1 MYKLREIEKKDLEKI
16 NRWRNNSEL
25 IAQLGAPFRFINLE
39 VDENWFATYM
49 SNRDNTIR
57 CSIIEEDKNE
67 IVGLVSLVSIDYM
80 NQSAEFHI
88 MIGEKNNQ
96 GKGIGTFA
104 VNAMLQ
110 HAFQNMNMQRIEL
123 NVLEDNQRA
132 IHLYEKVG
140 FVKEGIK
147 RRAKYKNGKF
157 VNMLNYSILKD
168 EYRTI

>member
-1 MYKLREIEKKDLEKI
+1 
-16 NRWRNNSEL
+16 
-25 IAQLGAPFRFINLE
+25 
-39 VDENWFATYM
+39 
-49 SNRDNTIR
+49 
-57 CSIIEEDKNE
+57 
-67 IVGLVSLVSIDYM
+67 
-80 NQSAEFHI
+80 
-88 MIGEKNNQ
+88 
-96 GKGIGTFA
+96 
-104 VNAMLQ
+104 
-110 HAFQNMNMQRIEL
+110 MNMQRIEL